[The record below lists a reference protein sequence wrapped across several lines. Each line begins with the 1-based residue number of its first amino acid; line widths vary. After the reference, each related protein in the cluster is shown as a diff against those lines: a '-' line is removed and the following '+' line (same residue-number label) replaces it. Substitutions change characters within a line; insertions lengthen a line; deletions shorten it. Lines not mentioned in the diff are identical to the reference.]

1 MSENEMDSF
10 HGKGL
15 PLSFVTYSG
24 TRKLVSKLRLRRMG
38 PRPAARLAA
47 LVRGWLS
54 TKSRRYVNKIPEI
67 AENKK
72 KTDGAGKCWYVK
84 QEMFAK
90 YDVDENYVQ
99 EWKYIL
105 EQPNKK
111 EEEAASRPDH
121 EDRQSR
127 SVQSDYQ
134 VCEDSHG

>member
-1 MSENEMDSF
+1 MDSF

-38 PRPAARLAA
+38 SRPAARLAA

-90 YDVDENYVQ
+90 FDVDE
-99 EWKYIL
+99 KYIQ
-105 EQPNKK
+105 E
-111 EEEAASRPDH
+111 
-121 EDRQSR
+121 
-127 SVQSDYQ
+127 
-134 VCEDSHG
+134 